1 MFFSPFSRLPCEGGR
16 QAGREFGT
24 VVLACRPGGCNS
36 CRETSQG
43 SLRQGPP
50 MHIKRALITAAGREQ
65 QRLPLQRLVDRDG
78 VAKTALEIIVEVAVA
93 AGAHEVGIVVRP
105 GDEAAFRA
113 AAGLAASRLEL
124 IPQQEPLGYGNAV
137 SVARDFIDDE
147 PFLHFVGDHLYVSD
161 IDRRCG
167 QQLVA
172 VAEAEECSVSA
183 VQPTRESMLPYFGAI
198 GGRRVPQTKNLYEID
213 TVLEKPTPTQAEQ
226 ELIVPGL
233 RAGHY
238 LCFFGMHVL
247 TPVIFDLLDALGDS
261 GRRQVSP
268 ALALLA
274 GRERYLAY
282 EVAGNRSNLG
292 VTYGLLVAQL
302 ALGLSGKDRADILSQ
317 LVDLLARQPHAT

>member
-1 MFFSPFSRLPCEGGR
+1 
-16 QAGREFGT
+16 
-24 VVLACRPGGCNS
+24 
-36 CRETSQG
+36 
-43 SLRQGPP
+43 

-78 VAKTALEIIVEVAVA
+78 VPKTALQIIVEEAVA

-113 AAGLAASRLEL
+113 AAGCAASRLEL
-124 IPQQEPLGYGNAV
+124 IPQPEPLGYGNAV

-161 IDRRCG
+161 SDRRCG

-172 VAEAEECSVSA
+172 VAEAEQCSVSA

-198 GGRRVPQTKNLYEID
+198 GGRRVPQTKNLYEVD

-247 TPVIFDLLDALGDS
+247 TPVIFDLLDVLGDS

-268 ALALLA
+268 ALAMLA

-302 ALGLSGKDRADILSQ
+302 ALALSGKDRADILSH

>member
-1 MFFSPFSRLPCEGGR
+1 
-16 QAGREFGT
+16 
-24 VVLACRPGGCNS
+24 
-36 CRETSQG
+36 
-43 SLRQGPP
+43 

-78 VAKTALEIIVEVAVA
+78 VPKTALEIIVEEAVA

-113 AAGLAASRLEL
+113 AAGSVASRLEL
-124 IPQQEPLGYGNAV
+124 IAQPEPLGYGNAV
-137 SVARDFIDDE
+137 SVGRDFIDDE
-147 PFLHFVGDHLYVSD
+147 PFLHCVGDHLYVSD
-161 IDRRCG
+161 SDRRCG

-172 VAEAEECSVSA
+172 VAEAEQCSVSA
-183 VQPTRESMLPYFGAI
+183 VQPTRESMLPYFGVI
-198 GGRRVPQTKNLYEID
+198 GGRRVPQTKNLYEVD

-268 ALALLA
+268 ALAMLA

-302 ALGLSGKDRADILSQ
+302 ALALSGKDRADILSQ

>member
-1 MFFSPFSRLPCEGGR
+1 
-16 QAGREFGT
+16 
-24 VVLACRPGGCNS
+24 
-36 CRETSQG
+36 
-43 SLRQGPP
+43 

-78 VAKTALEIIVEVAVA
+78 VAKTALEIIVEEAVA

-124 IPQQEPLGYGNAV
+124 IPQPEPLGYGNAV

-161 IDRRCG
+161 SDRRCG

-172 VAEAEECSVSA
+172 VAEAEQCSVSA
-183 VQPTRESMLPYFGAI
+183 VQPTRESMLPDFGVI
-198 GGRRVPQTKNLYEID
+198 GGRRVPQTKNLYEVD

-302 ALGLSGKDRADILSQ
+302 ALALSGKDRADILSQ

>member
-1 MFFSPFSRLPCEGGR
+1 
-16 QAGREFGT
+16 
-24 VVLACRPGGCNS
+24 
-36 CRETSQG
+36 
-43 SLRQGPP
+43 

-78 VAKTALEIIVEVAVA
+78 VAKTALEIIVEEAVA

-124 IPQQEPLGYGNAV
+124 IPQPEPLGYGNAV

-172 VAEAEECSVSA
+172 VAEAEACSVSA
-183 VQPTRESMLPYFGAI
+183 VQPTRESMLPYFGVI
-198 GGRRVPQTKNLYEID
+198 GGRRVPQTKNLYEVD

-282 EVAGNRSNLG
+282 EVAGNRYNLG
-292 VTYGLLVAQL
+292 ITYGLLVAQL

-317 LVDLLARQPHAT
+317 LVDLLARQPQAT

>member
-1 MFFSPFSRLPCEGGR
+1 
-16 QAGREFGT
+16 
-24 VVLACRPGGCNS
+24 
-36 CRETSQG
+36 
-43 SLRQGPP
+43 

-78 VAKTALEIIVEVAVA
+78 VAKTALEIIVEEAVA

-105 GDEAAFRA
+105 GDEEAFRA

-124 IPQQEPLGYGNAV
+124 IPQPEPLGYGNAV

-172 VAEAEECSVSA
+172 VAEAEACSVSA
-183 VQPTRESMLPYFGAI
+183 VQPTRESMLPYFGVI
-198 GGRRVPQTKNLYEID
+198 GGRRVPQTKSLYEVD

>member
-1 MFFSPFSRLPCEGGR
+1 
-16 QAGREFGT
+16 
-24 VVLACRPGGCNS
+24 
-36 CRETSQG
+36 
-43 SLRQGPP
+43 

-78 VAKTALEIIVEVAVA
+78 IAKTALEIIVEEAVA

-105 GDEAAFRA
+105 GDEVAFRA
-113 AAGLAASRLEL
+113 AAGNAASRLEL
-124 IPQQEPLGYGNAV
+124 IPQPEPLGYGNAV
-137 SVARDFIDDE
+137 SVARDFIADE

-183 VQPTRESMLPYFGAI
+183 VQPTRESMLPYFGVI
-198 GGRRVPQTKNLYEID
+198 GGRRVPQTKNLYEVD

-302 ALGLSGKDRADILSQ
+302 ALALSGKDRADILSQ

>member
-1 MFFSPFSRLPCEGGR
+1 
-16 QAGREFGT
+16 
-24 VVLACRPGGCNS
+24 
-36 CRETSQG
+36 
-43 SLRQGPP
+43 
-50 MHIKRALITAAGREQ
+50 MHVKRALITAAGREQ

-78 VAKTALEIIVEVAVA
+78 VPKTALEIIVEEAVA

-113 AAGLAASRLEL
+113 AAGTAASRLEL
-124 IPQQEPLGYGNAV
+124 IPQPEPLGYGNAV

-147 PFLHFVGDHLYVSD
+147 PFLHCVGDHLYVSD
-161 IDRRCG
+161 SDRRCG

-172 VAEAEECSVSA
+172 VAEAEQCSVSA
-183 VQPTRESMLPYFGAI
+183 VQPTRESMLPYFGVI
-198 GGRRVPQTKNLYEID
+198 GGRRVPQTKNLYEVD

-268 ALALLA
+268 ALAMLA

-302 ALGLSGKDRADILSQ
+302 ALALSGKDRADILSQ
-317 LVDLLARQPHAT
+317 LVDLLARQPQAT

>member
-1 MFFSPFSRLPCEGGR
+1 
-16 QAGREFGT
+16 
-24 VVLACRPGGCNS
+24 
-36 CRETSQG
+36 
-43 SLRQGPP
+43 

-78 VAKTALEIIVEVAVA
+78 VAKTALEIIVEEAVA

-124 IPQQEPLGYGNAV
+124 IPQPEPLGYGNAV

-161 IDRRCG
+161 SDRRCG

-183 VQPTRESMLPYFGAI
+183 VQPTRESMLPYFGVI
-198 GGRRVPQTKNLYEID
+198 GGRRVPQTKNLYEVD

-268 ALALLA
+268 ALAMLA

-292 VTYGLLVAQL
+292 VTYGLLIAQL

>member
-1 MFFSPFSRLPCEGGR
+1 
-16 QAGREFGT
+16 
-24 VVLACRPGGCNS
+24 
-36 CRETSQG
+36 
-43 SLRQGPP
+43 

-78 VAKTALEIIVEVAVA
+78 VAKTALEIIVEEAVA

-113 AAGLAASRLEL
+113 AAGSAASRLEL
-124 IPQQEPLGYGNAV
+124 IPQPEPLGYGNAV

-147 PFLHFVGDHLYVSD
+147 PFLHCVGDHLYVSD
-161 IDRRCG
+161 SDRRCG

-172 VAEAEECSVSA
+172 VAEAEQCSVSA
-183 VQPTRESMLPYFGAI
+183 VQPTRESMRPYFGVI
-198 GGRRVPQTKNLYEID
+198 GGRRVPQTKNLYEVD

-292 VTYGLLVAQL
+292 VTYGLLIAQL

>member
-1 MFFSPFSRLPCEGGR
+1 
-16 QAGREFGT
+16 
-24 VVLACRPGGCNS
+24 
-36 CRETSQG
+36 
-43 SLRQGPP
+43 

-78 VAKTALEIIVEVAVA
+78 VAKTALEIIVEEAVA

-124 IPQQEPLGYGNAV
+124 IPQPEPLGYGNAV

-147 PFLHFVGDHLYVSD
+147 PFLHCVGDHLYVSD
-161 IDRRCG
+161 SDRRCG

-172 VAEAEECSVSA
+172 VAEAEQCSVSA
-183 VQPTRESMLPYFGAI
+183 VQPTRESMLPYFGVI
-198 GGRRVPQTKNLYEID
+198 GGRRVPQTKNLYEVD

-292 VTYGLLVAQL
+292 VTYGLLIAQL

>member
-1 MFFSPFSRLPCEGGR
+1 
-16 QAGREFGT
+16 
-24 VVLACRPGGCNS
+24 
-36 CRETSQG
+36 
-43 SLRQGPP
+43 

-78 VAKTALEIIVEVAVA
+78 FPKTAIEIIVEEAVA

-137 SVARDFIDDE
+137 SVARDFINDE

-172 VAEAEECSVSA
+172 VAEAEACSVSA
-183 VQPTRESMLPYFGAI
+183 VQPTRESMLPYFGVI
-198 GGRRVPQTKNLYEID
+198 GGRRVPQTKNLYEVD

>member
-1 MFFSPFSRLPCEGGR
+1 
-16 QAGREFGT
+16 
-24 VVLACRPGGCNS
+24 
-36 CRETSQG
+36 
-43 SLRQGPP
+43 

-78 VAKTALEIIVEVAVA
+78 VAKTALEIIVEEAVA

-124 IPQQEPLGYGNAV
+124 IPQPEPLGYGNAV

-183 VQPTRESMLPYFGAI
+183 VQPTRVSMLPYFGVI
-198 GGRRVPQTKNLYEID
+198 GGRRVPQTKNLYEVD

>member
-1 MFFSPFSRLPCEGGR
+1 
-16 QAGREFGT
+16 
-24 VVLACRPGGCNS
+24 
-36 CRETSQG
+36 
-43 SLRQGPP
+43 
-50 MHIKRALITAAGREQ
+50 MHIRRALITAAGREQ

-78 VAKTALEIIVEVAVA
+78 IAKTALEIIVEEAVV

-113 AAGLAASRLEL
+113 AAGNAASRLEL
-124 IPQQEPLGYGNAV
+124 IPQPEPLGYGNAV
-137 SVARDFIDDE
+137 SVARDFIADE

-183 VQPTRESMLPYFGAI
+183 VQPTRESMLPYFGVI
-198 GGRRVPQTKNLYEID
+198 GGRRVPQTKNLYEVD

>member
-1 MFFSPFSRLPCEGGR
+1 
-16 QAGREFGT
+16 
-24 VVLACRPGGCNS
+24 
-36 CRETSQG
+36 
-43 SLRQGPP
+43 

-78 VAKTALEIIVEVAVA
+78 VPKTALEIIVEEAVA

-113 AAGLAASRLEL
+113 AAGTAASRLEL
-124 IPQQEPLGYGNAV
+124 IPQPEPLGYGNAV

-147 PFLHFVGDHLYVSD
+147 PFLHCVGDHLYVSD
-161 IDRRCG
+161 SDRRCG

-172 VAEAEECSVSA
+172 VAEAEQCSVSA
-183 VQPTRESMLPYFGAI
+183 VQPTRESMLPYFGVI
-198 GGRRVPQTKNLYEID
+198 GGRRVPQTKNLYEVD

-247 TPVIFDLLDALGDS
+247 TPVIFDLLEALGDS

-268 ALALLA
+268 ALAMLA

-302 ALGLSGKDRADILSQ
+302 ALALSGKDRADILSQ

>member
-1 MFFSPFSRLPCEGGR
+1 
-16 QAGREFGT
+16 
-24 VVLACRPGGCNS
+24 
-36 CRETSQG
+36 
-43 SLRQGPP
+43 

-78 VAKTALEIIVEVAVA
+78 VPKTALEIIVEEAVA

-113 AAGLAASRLEL
+113 AAGCAASRLEL
-124 IPQQEPLGYGNAV
+124 IPQPEPLGYGNAV

-161 IDRRCG
+161 SDRRCG

-172 VAEAEECSVSA
+172 VAEAEQCSVSA
-183 VQPTRESMLPYFGAI
+183 VQPTRESMLPYFGVI
-198 GGRRVPQTKNLYEID
+198 GGRRVPQTKNLYEVD

-268 ALALLA
+268 ALAMLA

-302 ALGLSGKDRADILSQ
+302 ALALSGKDRADILSH

>member
-1 MFFSPFSRLPCEGGR
+1 M
-16 QAGREFGT
+16 
-24 VVLACRPGGCNS
+24 
-36 CRETSQG
+36 
-43 SLRQGPP
+43 
-50 MHIKRALITAAGREQ
+50 
-65 QRLPLQRLVDRDG
+65 DRDG
-78 VAKTALEIIVEVAVA
+78 VAKTALEIIVEEAVA

-172 VAEAEECSVSA
+172 VAEAEACSVSA
-183 VQPTRESMLPYFGAI
+183 VQPTRESMLPYFGVI
-198 GGRRVPQTKNLYEID
+198 GGRRVPQTKNLYEVD

>member
-1 MFFSPFSRLPCEGGR
+1 
-16 QAGREFGT
+16 
-24 VVLACRPGGCNS
+24 
-36 CRETSQG
+36 
-43 SLRQGPP
+43 

-78 VAKTALEIIVEVAVA
+78 NPKTALEIIVEEAVA

-113 AAGLAASRLEL
+113 AAGSAASRLEL
-124 IPQQEPLGYGNAV
+124 ISQPEPLGYGNAV
-137 SVARDFIDDE
+137 SVARDFIDGE
-147 PFLHFVGDHLYVSD
+147 PFLHCVGDHLYVSD

-198 GGRRVPQTKNLYEID
+198 GGRRVPQTKNLYEVD

-268 ALALLA
+268 ALAMLA

-282 EVAGNRSNLG
+282 EVAGNRYNLG

-317 LVDLLARQPHAT
+317 LVDLLARQPQAT

>member
-1 MFFSPFSRLPCEGGR
+1 
-16 QAGREFGT
+16 
-24 VVLACRPGGCNS
+24 
-36 CRETSQG
+36 
-43 SLRQGPP
+43 

-78 VAKTALEIIVEVAVA
+78 VPKTALEIIVEEAVA

-113 AAGLAASRLEL
+113 AAGSSASRLEL
-124 IPQQEPLGYGNAV
+124 IPQPEPLGYGNAV

-147 PFLHFVGDHLYVSD
+147 PFLHCVGDHLYVSD
-161 IDRRCG
+161 SDRRCG

-172 VAEAEECSVSA
+172 VAEAEQCSVSA
-183 VQPTRESMLPYFGAI
+183 VQPTRESMLPYFGVI
-198 GGRRVPQTKNLYEID
+198 GGRRVPQTKNLYEVD

-302 ALGLSGKDRADILSQ
+302 ALALSGKDRADILSQ

>member
-1 MFFSPFSRLPCEGGR
+1 
-16 QAGREFGT
+16 
-24 VVLACRPGGCNS
+24 
-36 CRETSQG
+36 
-43 SLRQGPP
+43 

-78 VAKTALEIIVEVAVA
+78 VPKTALEIIVEEAVA

-113 AAGLAASRLEL
+113 AAGTAASRLEL
-124 IPQQEPLGYGNAV
+124 IAQPEPLGYGNAV

-147 PFLHFVGDHLYVSD
+147 PFLHCVGDHLYVSD
-161 IDRRCG
+161 SDRRCG

-172 VAEAEECSVSA
+172 VAEAEQCSVSA
-183 VQPTRESMLPYFGAI
+183 VQPTRESMLPYFGVI
-198 GGRRVPQTKNLYEID
+198 GGRRVPQTKNLYEVD

-268 ALALLA
+268 ALAMLA

-302 ALGLSGKDRADILSQ
+302 ALALSGKDRADILSQ

>member
-1 MFFSPFSRLPCEGGR
+1 
-16 QAGREFGT
+16 
-24 VVLACRPGGCNS
+24 
-36 CRETSQG
+36 
-43 SLRQGPP
+43 

-78 VAKTALEIIVEVAVA
+78 VPKTALQIIVEEAVA

-113 AAGLAASRLEL
+113 AAGTAASRLEL
-124 IPQQEPLGYGNAV
+124 IPQPEPLGYGNAV

-161 IDRRCG
+161 SDRRCG

-172 VAEAEECSVSA
+172 VAEAEQCSVSA
-183 VQPTRESMLPYFGAI
+183 VQPTRESMLPYFGVI
-198 GGRRVPQTKNLYEID
+198 GGRRVPQTTNLYEVD

-247 TPVIFDLLDALGDS
+247 TPVIFALLDALGDS

>member
-1 MFFSPFSRLPCEGGR
+1 
-16 QAGREFGT
+16 
-24 VVLACRPGGCNS
+24 
-36 CRETSQG
+36 
-43 SLRQGPP
+43 

-78 VAKTALEIIVEVAVA
+78 VAKTALEIIVEEAVA

-124 IPQQEPLGYGNAV
+124 IPQPEPLGYGNAV

-172 VAEAEECSVSA
+172 VAEAEACSVSA
-183 VQPTRESMLPYFGAI
+183 VQPTRESMLPYFGVI
-198 GGRRVPQTKNLYEID
+198 GGRRVPQTKSLYEVD

-292 VTYGLLVAQL
+292 VTYGLLIAQL